1 MEVQNLRFEEG
12 RDYGYSSLSPDVW
25 SFGSIVKS
33 SLIGRGATD
42 FDVFFSRF
50 YSQWSRY
57 QKWILSQNLATFL
70 GLTPS
75 SNFRRLPA
83 WATALPWHSTSARA
97 NTFLIPKATRRQRR
111 NQGFPLPRLLH
122 GKGLM
127 EFDAQASARIHA
139 TQFWRLHQS
148 ISVNGFDSSL
158 NDLDPLTAQV
168 LRAGDLTVW
177 VPFSGFH
184 RTVIGSVLGLESLPF
199 RVRSIITDSGVSDWP
214 NVRNGDYSEPEALHV
229 FEMLCEG
236 QLLPNHREIMASM

>member
-1 MEVQNLRFEEG
+1 MEVQDLKFEEG
-12 RDYGYSSLSPDVW
+12 RDYGYSALTTDVW

-33 SLIGRGATD
+33 SLTGRGATD

-50 YSQWSRY
+50 HSQWCRY
-57 QKWILSQNLATFL
+57 QEWILSQNVATFL

-75 SNFRRLPA
+75 SNSRRFPA

-111 NQGFPLPRLLH
+111 NQDFPLPRLLH

-127 EFDAQASARIHA
+127 EFDALASAIIHA
-139 TQFWRLHQS
+139 TQFWELHQS
-148 ISVNGFDSSL
+148 ISVNGFDPSL

-168 LRAGDLTVW
+168 LRAGNVTVW

-199 RVRSIITDSGVSDWP
+199 RVRSVITESEVSDWP
-214 NVRNGDYSEPEALHV
+214 NVRNGSYSELEAMHV

-236 QLLPNHREIMASM
+236 QLLPNHQKIMASM